1 MISAAQLTI
10 SLGDIQFQY
19 ATEISE
25 DLTSFSDT
33 ILLTA
38 NKWSNID
45 VPLPDDTTASFIY
58 AYLTQYRSTSDDA
71 VIDVVEIEAYAPFY
85 FGNNSFMWY
94 SFIPEFYVFSS
105 IIVTYVLWKLLLSLH
120 HLK

>member
-45 VPLPDDTTASFIY
+45 VPLPDDTAASFIY
-58 AYLTQYRSTSDDA
+58 AYLTQDRSTSDDA

-85 FGNNSFMWY
+85 FGNNSF
-94 SFIPEFYVFSS
+94 I
-105 IIVTYVLWKLLLSLH
+105 
-120 HLK
+120 